1 MVMHTSSPSTWKQRR
16 GIGEALVQPG
26 PQRARLKKEVNKK
39 RNDEVLLAHAACPS
53 SSRGRGSRPQ
63 VLGQLGL
70 RGGTKYSEVQLLTV
84 SEDHTTSSCTKDS
97 QADKLSGLELGRL
110 EAWGGRL
117 LDLPFMSSLDSL
129 TSQLKIAALEL

>member
-16 GIGEALVQPG
+16 RIGEVRVQPG
-26 PQRARLKKEVNKK
+26 PQRARLKKKVNQK
-39 RNDEVLLAHAACPS
+39 RNDEVVLAHVACPS

-63 VLGQLGL
+63 CLASLGYMEGL
-70 RGGTKYSEVQLLTV
+70 SPVRSSSSQHQKI
-84 SEDHTTSSCTKDS
+84 TTSSCTQDS

-117 LDLPFMSSLDSL
+117 LDLLFV
-129 TSQLKIAALEL
+129 IF